1 MISMLRPSE
10 ETREKLPANVAESL
24 LGFEVRIRKGT
35 ESGLSECMISH
46 KRITN
51 IPPDQF
57 CYLMNMCSNNLRCDT
72 TRGKCYQ
79 YQIFPTSAGMK
90 KTFLPDGQVVRHIN
104 ISKDEGIG
112 IYMRI
117 YGSKEE
123 LDLS

>member
-1 MISMLRPSE
+1 MLDGIHLSIYLR
-10 ETREKLPANVAESL
+10 SL
-24 LGFEVRIRKGT
+24 VLKEHRQ
-35 ESGLSECMISH
+35 S
-46 KRITN
+46 
-51 IPPDQF
+51 DA
-57 CYLMNMCSNNLRCDT
+57 NNLRCDT
-72 TRGKCYQ
+72 VTRGKCYQ

>member
-1 MISMLRPSE
+1 MLSIP
-10 ETREKLPANVAESL
+10 
-24 LGFEVRIRKGT
+24 
-35 ESGLSECMISH
+35 
-46 KRITN
+46 N
-51 IPPDQF
+51 IPD
-57 CYLMNMCSNNLRCDT
+57 LRWDE
-72 TRGKCYQ
+72 
-79 YQIFPTSAGMK
+79 